1 MTIKLSNG
9 TELNPIIAVGGRR
22 YIQGE
27 NRDTLS
33 FVFPEGT
40 SLDELSALF
49 TAENCESITIIN
61 EEAEYVYNAYT
72 IRAELKCSPEVVQ
85 EATDTEAEVAE
96 NRVTVSM
103 AQRTYLETQ
112 MNAVQT
118 SLDALLM
125 GEG

>member
-1 MTIKLSNG
+1 MTIKLANG
-9 TELNPIIAVGGRR
+9 TELYPIIAVGGRR

-61 EEAEYVYNAYT
+61 EEAEYVHNAYT

-85 EATDTEAEVAE
+85 EATDTEAEVTE